1 MCVICGSVLPLSLRV
16 SHLPEAL
23 IIITRNQGLGNAN
36 HFRNSNS
43 A

>member
-1 MCVICGSVLPLSLRV
+1 MCVICGSVL